1 MTPLARVLNL
11 VLLPTI
17 VAPTWSARHAGF
29 LEAQRR
35 KISPPPP
42 PPMNKWSAEVV
53 AAVAGGAGLSADT
66 FKEHD
71 VDGVALHEMG
81 NHYDKTGAMPEV
93 VSKASDKSGPRLRFL
108 RMLRK
113 WASDA
118 DKPLPPLPAQPPS
131 PFPPPHAP
139 PPRRPPSSGLFIG

>member
-42 PPMNKWSAEVV
+42 PPMNKWSA
-53 AAVAGGAGLSADT
+53 
-66 FKEHD
+66 
-71 VDGVALHEMG
+71 
-81 NHYDKTGAMPEV
+81 
-93 VSKASDKSGPRLRFL
+93 VSYTHLT
-108 RMLRK
+108 
-113 WASDA
+113 
-118 DKPLPPLPAQPPS
+118 LPTICS
-131 PFPPPHAP
+131 V
-139 PPRRPPSSGLFIG
+139 